1 MVGESMKR
9 GNKKAKTK
17 AKTILPL
24 TDKENQQDDNP
35 EIEE

>member
-9 GNKKAKTK
+9 EKAKTK

-24 TDKENQQDDNP
+24 TDKEKP
-35 EIEE
+35 TRR